1 MSRPK
6 EMTRAVI
13 VGHKSILKETID
25 ALHDINLF
33 HIEDFVEDES
43 GFKISKPFK
52 NAEEVSKK
60 LVKIRSIANYL
71 GIESKKPVVQKSDAV
86 LRELDSKL
94 NELDRTIS
102 AKTESISQ
110 LENELKDLDSQKN
123 RFDKINEQRNLSIDL
138 DFDYFRGYESLK
150 VFAGTVKSSL
160 EASQISSITQ
170 AYELY
175 YDPQSKAVVLFVAK
189 NDADKVYELLQG
201 LGFKELRVPD
211 RGGVPSELLRFIEQK
226 EAEVTRRIE
235 SLKGEIESLKSKYA
249 DFLLASDEV
258 LSIES
263 QKAELPLRIATSAN
277 AFIIDGW
284 TPTEDYDKIV
294 SVVNSATNGKAYV
307 TSLEVNE
314 EEEEHAPVEYN
325 NSKVVAPMQEIMDL
339 YSRPKY
345 TEIDPSSAIFIT
357 FPLIYGMILGDI
369 GYALILGTLAIA
381 VKTLVKSDAVK
392 PLMNILLYCQI
403 SAFIFGILYGELLG
417 FPLASTH
424 GEHGTVPG
432 LLPFWETI
440 TLFPSI
446 GGEEFTFPI
455 HRSHMVMT
463 MIAISVFVGL
473 IHLNLGFLFGF
484 SNIARN
490 HGMKHAVLEKGS
502 WIIIELGALVAVLGY
517 FGGTSVLTYAGALIL
532 VIGVVML
539 TMGEG
544 IKGPI
549 ELPSLMGNA
558 LSYARI
564 IAVGLSSIYI
574 AGTVNDIAFE
584 MIWADH
590 SQIGFTAIAA
600 ILVFILG
607 HSLNS
612 VLSIIAPG
620 LHALRLQYV
629 EFFGKFYEGGGR
641 KFNPFGYIRKYTE
654 E

>member
-25 ALHDINLF
+25 ALHDSNLF
-33 HIEDFVEDES
+33 HVEDFVEDES

-52 NAEEVSKK
+52 NAEEASKK

-71 GIESKKPVVQKSDAV
+71 GIESKKPVVQKSDSV
-86 LRELDSKL
+86 LRDLDSKL
-94 NELDRTIS
+94 DELDRTIS
-102 AKTESISQ
+102 VKMETISK
-110 LENELKDLDSQKN
+110 LEIELKDLESQKKELLP
-123 RFDKINEQRNLSIDL
+123 FMSIDL
-138 DFDYFRGYESLK
+138 DFDYYRGYESLK
-150 VFAGTVKSSL
+150 VFAGTVKGNL
-160 EASQISSITQ
+160 DGSQISSITK
-170 AYELY
+170 AYDLY
-175 YDPQSKAVVLFVAK
+175 FDPQSKTAVLLVAK
-189 NDADKVYELLQG
+189 SDADRVYELLQG
-201 LGFKELRVPD
+201 LGFKELRVPE

-226 EAEVTRRIE
+226 EAEVTSRIA
-235 SLKGEIESLKSKYA
+235 SLKVEIESLKAKYA
-249 DFLLASDEV
+249 DFILASDEV

-284 TPTEDYDKIV
+284 TPTEDFDKVV
-294 SVVNSATNGKAYV
+294 SAVNSATNGKAYI
-307 TSLEVNE
+307 TSLEIHH

-325 NSKVVAPMQEIMDL
+325 NSKVVAPMQEVMDL

-345 TEIDPSSAIFIT
+345 TELDPSSAIFIT

-369 GYALILGTLAIA
+369 GYALILLAMALAI
-381 VKTLVKSDAVK
+381 KTMVKSDAVK
-392 PLMNILLYCQI
+392 PLMNILIYCQI
-403 SAFIFGILYGELLG
+403 WSIIFGVLYGEFLG
-417 FPLASTH
+417 FSLASLHTAH
-424 GEHGTVPG
+424 GVVPG
-432 LLPFWETI
+432 LIPGWETI
-440 TLFPSI
+440 TLFESI

-463 MIAISVFVGL
+463 MIALSVLVGL

-484 SNIARN
+484 SNISRH

-502 WIIIELGALVAVLGY
+502 WIIIELGAIIAAVGY
-517 FGGTSVLTYAGALIL
+517 FGGNSVLTYVGAGVL
-532 VIGVVML
+532 VLGIVML

-574 AGTVNDIAFE
+574 AGTVNDIAFQ
-584 MIWADH
+584 MIWPDH
-590 SQIGFTAIAA
+590 SQIGFATVAA
-600 ILVFILG
+600 IIVFILG
-607 HSLNS
+607 HGLNT

-641 KFNPFGYIRKYTE
+641 KYNPFGYIRKYTE

>member
-52 NAEEVSKK
+52 NAEDVSKK

-71 GIESKKPVVQKSDAV
+71 GIESKKPVVQKTDSV

-94 NELDRTIS
+94 NELDRAIS
-102 AKTESISQ
+102 AKTETISQ
-110 LENELKDLDSQKN
+110 LENELKDMDSQK
-123 RFDKINEQRNLSIDL
+123 REILPYLSINL
-138 DFDYFRGYESLK
+138 DFEYYRGYESLK
-150 VFAGTVKSSL
+150 VFAGTLKSSL
-160 EASQISSITQ
+160 EESQISSITK

-175 YDPQSKAVVLFVAK
+175 FDPQSKAVVLFVAK
-189 NDADKVYELLQG
+189 NDADKVYEVLQG
-201 LGFKELRVPD
+201 LGFKELRVPE

-235 SLKGEIESLKSKYA
+235 SLKGEIESLKAKYA
-249 DFLLASDEV
+249 DFILASDEV

-284 TPTEDYDKIV
+284 TPTEDYDKLV
-294 SVVNSATNGKAYV
+294 SVVNSATKGKAYV
-307 TSLEVNE
+307 TSLEVHE
-314 EEEEHAPVEYN
+314 EEEDHAPVEYN

-339 YSRPKY
+339 YSRPRY

-369 GYALILGTLAIA
+369 GYAMILGGLALAI
-381 VKTLVKSDAVK
+381 KKMVKSDAVK
-392 PLMNILLYCQI
+392 PLMNILIYCQLW
-403 SAFIFGILYGELLG
+403 SGLFGIIYGEFLG
-417 FPLASTH
+417 FSLASLHTVH
-424 GEHGTVPG
+424 GVTPG
-432 LLPFWETI
+432 LIPGWETI
-440 TLFPSI
+440 TLFESI

-463 MIAISVFVGL
+463 MIVLSVLVGL

-484 SNIARN
+484 SNIARH

-502 WIIIELGALVAVLGY
+502 WIIIELGVLVAALGY
-517 FGGTSVLTYAGALIL
+517 FGGNSVLTYAGAGIL
-532 VIGVVML
+532 VLGVVML

-574 AGTVNDIAFE
+574 AGTVNDIAFQ

-590 SQIGFTAIAA
+590 SQIGFAAVAA
-600 ILVFILG
+600 IIVFILG
-607 HSLNS
+607 HGLNT

>member
-1 MSRPK
+1 MSSPK

-13 VGHKSILKETID
+13 VGHKNILKETID
-25 ALHDINLF
+25 ALHDTNLF

-71 GIESKKPVVQKSDAV
+71 GIVNKEPAIQKSDVV
-86 LRELDSKL
+86 LRDLDSKL
-94 NELDRTIS
+94 NELDRAITRNTETI
-102 AKTESISQ
+102 AQ
-110 LENELKDLDSQKN
+110 LENELKDVDSQK
-123 RFDKINEQRNLSIDL
+123 RELLPYLAINL
-138 DFDYFRGYESLK
+138 DFDYYRGYENLQ
-150 VFAGTVKSSL
+150 VFAGSIKGNL
-160 EASQISSITQ
+160 EESQISSITK

-175 YDPQSKAVVLFVAK
+175 FDPQAKTIVLFVARK
-189 NDADKVYELLQG
+189 DADKVYEFLQDF
-201 LGFKELRVPD
+201 GFRELRVPE
-211 RGGVPSELLRFIEQK
+211 RGGVPSELLKLLEQK
-226 EAEVTRRIE
+226 ETEVTKKIE
-235 SLKGEIESLKSKYA
+235 SLKTEIESMKSKYT
-249 DFLLASDEV
+249 DFILASDEV

-277 AFIIDGW
+277 AFIIEGW
-284 TPTEDYDKIV
+284 APSADYDKLV
-294 SVVNSATNGKAYV
+294 SAVNNATNGRAYI
-307 TSLEVNE
+307 TSLEIE
-314 EEEEHAPVEYN
+314 EEEEERVPVQYN

-345 TEIDPSSAIFIT
+345 TEIDPSSVIFIT
-357 FPLIYGMILGDI
+357 FPLMYGLILGDI
-369 GYALILGTLAIA
+369 GYALILGAMALAIKKA
-381 VKTLVKSDAVK
+381 IKSDAVK
-392 PLMNILLYCQI
+392 PLMDILIYCQI
-403 SAFIFGILYGELLG
+403 STFIFGIIYGEFLG

-424 GEHGTVPG
+424 EEQG
-432 LLPFWETI
+432 LLPFWHTV
-440 TLFPSI
+440 TLFSGV

-455 HRSHMVMT
+455 HRTHMVMT
-463 MIAISVFVGL
+463 MIAVTVLIGL
-473 IHLNLGFLFGF
+473 LHLNLGFLLGF
-484 SNIARN
+484 VNINRH
-490 HGMKHAVLEKGS
+490 HGFKHAFLEKGS
-502 WIIIELGALVAVLGY
+502 WIVIELGVLVAAVGY
-517 FGGTSVLTYAGALIL
+517 FIGNPVLTYVGAGVLVLGIIL
-532 VIGVVML
+532 L

-574 AGTVNDIAFE
+574 ASTVNDIAFE

-590 SQIGFTAIAA
+590 SKIGFVAIAA
-600 ILVFILG
+600 IIVFILG
-607 HSLNS
+607 HALNT

-641 KFNPFGYIRKYTE
+641 KYNPFGYIRKYTE

>member
-13 VGHKSILKETID
+13 VGHKNILKETID
-25 ALHDINLF
+25 ALHDTNLF
-33 HIEDFVEDES
+33 HVEDFVEDES
-43 GFKISKPFK
+43 GFKISKPFS

-71 GIESKKPVVQKSDAV
+71 GIDSKKPVVQKADSV
-86 LRELDSKL
+86 LRDLDSKL

-102 AKTESISQ
+102 AKTETISQ
-110 LENELKDLDSQKN
+110 LEIELKDLDSQKKEILP
-123 RFDKINEQRNLSIDL
+123 FMSINL
-138 DFDYFRGYESLK
+138 DFDYYRGYENLK
-150 VFAGTVKSSL
+150 VFAGTVKGSL
-160 EASQISSITQ
+160 DGSQISSITN

-175 YDPQSKAVVLFVAK
+175 FDPQSKTVVLFVAK

-201 LGFKELRVPD
+201 LGFKELRVPE
-211 RGGVPSELLRFIEQK
+211 RGGVPSELLRSIEQRQ
-226 EAEVTRRIE
+226 AEVIRRIE
-235 SLKGEIESLKSKYA
+235 SLKAEIDSLKASYA
-249 DFLLASDEV
+249 DFILASDEV

-277 AFIIDGW
+277 AFVIDGW
-284 TPTEDYDKIV
+284 TPTEDFDKIV

-307 TSLEVNE
+307 TSLEVHHE
-314 EEEEHAPVEYN
+314 EEDHAPVEYN
-325 NSKVVAPMQEIMDL
+325 NSKVVAPMQQIMDL

-369 GYALILGTLAIA
+369 GYALILLAIA
-381 VKTLVKSDAVK
+381 LAIKTLVKSDAVK
-392 PLMNILLYCQI
+392 PLMNILIYCQI
-403 SAFIFGILYGELLG
+403 WSIIFGVLYGEFLG
-417 FPLASTH
+417 FSLASLHTAH
-424 GEHGTVPG
+424 GVLPG
-432 LLPFWETI
+432 LIPGWETKI
-440 TLFPSI
+440 LFESI

-473 IHLNLGFLFGF
+473 IHLNFGFLFGF
-484 SNIARN
+484 SNIARH

-502 WIIIELGALVAVLGY
+502 WIIIELGVLLAALGY
-517 FGGTSVLTYAGALIL
+517 FGGNSVLTYVGAGIL
-532 VIGVVML
+532 VLGIIML

-574 AGTVNDIAFE
+574 AGTVNDIAFK

-590 SQIGFTAIAA
+590 SQIGFAAVAA
-600 ILVFILG
+600 IIVFILG
-607 HSLNS
+607 HGLNT

-641 KFNPFGYIRKYTE
+641 KFNPFGYRRKYTE

>member
-6 EMTRAVI
+6 EMTRAVV

-25 ALHDINLF
+25 ALHNTNLF
-33 HIEDFVEDES
+33 HVEDFVEDES

-71 GIESKKPVVQKSDAV
+71 GIESKKPVVQKTDSV

-110 LENELKDLDSQKN
+110 LENELKDMDSQK
-123 RFDKINEQRNLSIDL
+123 REILPYLSINL
-138 DFDYFRGYESLK
+138 DFDYYRGYESLK
-150 VFAGTVKSSL
+150 VFAGTVKGSL
-160 EASQISSITQ
+160 EESQISSITQ

-175 YDPQSKAVVLFVAK
+175 FDPQSKAVVLFVAK
-189 NDADKVYELLQG
+189 ADADKTYELLQG
-201 LGFKELRVPD
+201 LGFKELRVPE

-226 EAEVTRRIE
+226 EAEVTRKVE
-235 SLKGEIESLKSKYA
+235 SLKGEIESLKAKYA
-249 DFLLASDEV
+249 DFILASDEV
-258 LSIES
+258 LTIES

-284 TPTEDYDKIV
+284 TPTEDFDKLV

-307 TSLEVNE
+307 TSLEMDKE
-314 EEEEHAPVEYN
+314 EEEDAPVEYN
-325 NSKVVAPMQEIMDL
+325 NSKLVAPMQQIMDL

-345 TEIDPSSAIFIT
+345 TEIDPSSAIFFT
-357 FPLIYGMILGDI
+357 FPLLYGMILGDI
-369 GYALILGTLAIA
+369 GYGLILGAIALAIKKA
-381 VKTLVKSDAVK
+381 VKSDTVGAM
-392 PLMNILLYCQI
+392 MNILIYCEI
-403 SAFIFGILYGELLG
+403 SAIFFGVLYGEFMG
-417 FPLASTH
+417 FSLASLHTVH
-424 GEHGTVPG
+424 GVTAGLIPG
-432 LLPFWETI
+432 WETI
-440 TLFPSI
+440 TLFPGI
-446 GGEEFTFPI
+446 AGEEFTFPV
-455 HRSHMVMT
+455 HRTHMVMT
-463 MIAISVFVGL
+463 MIGVSVFAGL
-473 IHLNLGFLFGF
+473 IHLNLGYLFGF
-484 SNIARN
+484 LNISRH
-490 HGMKHAVLEKGS
+490 HGMKDAILEKGS
-502 WIIIELGALVAVLGY
+502 WVTIELGVLVAVIGYSGGNSVITYLG
-517 FGGTSVLTYAGALIL
+517 AGIL
-532 VIGVVML
+532 LLGVVML
-539 TMGEG
+539 AMGEG
-544 IKGPI
+544 VAGVV

-574 AGTVNDIAFE
+574 ASTINDIAFG
-584 MIWADH
+584 MIWSDH
-590 SQIGFTAIAA
+590 SQIGFAAVAA
-600 ILVFILG
+600 IIVFILG
-607 HSLNS
+607 HGLNTA
-612 VLSIIAPG
+612 LSILAPG

>member
-25 ALHDINLF
+25 ALHDTNLF

-43 GFKISKPFK
+43 GFKISKPFT
-52 NAEEVSKK
+52 NAEEASKK

-71 GIESKKPVVQKSDAV
+71 GIESKKPVVQKADSV
-86 LRELDSKL
+86 LRDLDSKL

-102 AKTESISQ
+102 AKTETISK
-110 LENELKDLDSQKN
+110 LEIELKDLDSQK
-123 RFDKINEQRNLSIDL
+123 KEILPYLSISL
-138 DFDYFRGYESLK
+138 DFDYYRGYESLK
-150 VFAGTVKSSL
+150 VFAGNVKGSL
-160 EASQISSITQ
+160 EESQISSITK

-175 YDPQSKAVVLFVAK
+175 FDPQSKAVVLFVAK
-189 NDADKVYELLQG
+189 NDADKVNELLQG
-201 LGFKELRVPD
+201 LGFKELRVPE

-226 EAEVTRRIE
+226 EAEVTKRIE
-235 SLKGEIESLKSKYA
+235 SLKAEIDSLKVKYA
-249 DFLLASDEV
+249 DFILASDEV

-277 AFIIDGW
+277 AFVIDGW
-284 TPTEDYDKIV
+284 TPSEDYDKVVGI
-294 SVVNSATNGKAYV
+294 VNSATNGKAYV
-307 TSLEVNE
+307 TSLEVHE
-314 EEEEHAPVEYN
+314 EEEEHTPVEYN
-325 NSKVVAPMQEIMDL
+325 NSKIVAPMQQIMDL

-357 FPLIYGMILGDI
+357 FPLIYGLILGDI
-369 GYALILGTLAIA
+369 GYALILGAIALAIRTA
-381 VKTLVKSDAVK
+381 VKSDAVK
-392 PLMNILLYCQI
+392 PLMDILIYCQI
-403 SAFIFGILYGELLG
+403 STLIFGVIYGEFLG
-417 FPLASTH
+417 FSLASLHTAH
-424 GEHGTVPG
+424 GVLPG
-432 LLPFWETI
+432 LIPGWETI
-440 TLFPSI
+440 TLFEGI

-455 HRSHMVMT
+455 HRTHMVMT
-463 MIAISVFVGL
+463 MIGVSVLVGL
-473 IHLNLGFLFGF
+473 LHLNYGFLLGF
-484 SNIARN
+484 SNISRH

-502 WIIIELGALVAVLGY
+502 WIIIELGAVIAALGY
-517 FGGTSVLTYAGALIL
+517 FGGNSVLTYVGAGVL
-532 VIGVVML
+532 VLGIVML

-574 AGTVNDIAFE
+574 AGTVNDIAFG

-590 SQIGFTAIAA
+590 SKIGFAAVAA
-600 ILVFILG
+600 IIVFILG
-607 HSLNS
+607 HGLNT

-629 EFFGKFYEGGGR
+629 EFFGKFYEGGGK

>member
-25 ALHDINLF
+25 ALHDTNLF

-52 NAEEVSKK
+52 NAEEASKK

-71 GIESKKPVVQKSDAV
+71 GIESKKPVVQKTDSV
-86 LRELDSKL
+86 LRDLDSKL
-94 NELDRTIS
+94 NELDRAIS
-102 AKTESISQ
+102 AKTELISQ
-110 LENELKDLDSQKN
+110 LEIELKDMDSQK
-123 RFDKINEQRNLSIDL
+123 KEILPYLSINL
-138 DFDYFRGYESLK
+138 DFDYYRGYENLK
-150 VFAGTVKSSL
+150 VFAGTVKGSL
-160 EASQISSITQ
+160 EESQISSITK

-175 YDPQSKAVVLFVAK
+175 FDPQAKTVVLFVAK
-189 NDADKVYELLQG
+189 NDADKVNELLQD
-201 LGFKELRVPD
+201 LGFKELRVPE
-211 RGGVPSELLRFIEQK
+211 RGGVPSELLRVLEQK
-226 EAEVTRRIE
+226 EAEVTQKIE
-235 SLKGEIESLKSKYA
+235 SSKAEIESLKVKYA
-249 DFLLASDEV
+249 DFILASDEI

-277 AFIIDGW
+277 TFIIDGW
-284 TPTEDYDKIV
+284 TPSEDYDKVV
-294 SVVNSATNGKAYV
+294 SVVNSATNGKAYI
-307 TSLEVNE
+307 TSLEVEE
-314 EEEEHAPVEYN
+314 EEEEHTPVEYN
-325 NSKVVAPMQEIMDL
+325 NSKLVAPMQQIMDL

-345 TEIDPSSAIFIT
+345 TEIDPSSALFIT
-357 FPLIYGMILGDI
+357 FPLIYGLILGDI
-369 GYALILGTLAIA
+369 GYALILLAMALAIRTA
-381 VKTLVKSDAVK
+381 VKSDAVK
-392 PLMNILLYCQI
+392 PLMNILIYCQI
-403 SAFIFGILYGELLG
+403 WSIIFGFIYGEFLG
-417 FPLASTH
+417 FSLASLHTAH
-424 GEHGTVPG
+424 GVMPG
-432 LLPFWETI
+432 LIPGWETI
-440 TLFPSI
+440 TLFEGI

-455 HRSHMVMT
+455 HRTHMVMT
-463 MIAISVFVGL
+463 MIGVSVLVGL
-473 IHLNLGFLFGF
+473 LHLNLGFLFGF
-484 SNIARN
+484 SNIARH

-502 WIIIELGALVAVLGY
+502 WIIIELGVLVAVLGY
-517 FGGTSVLTYAGALIL
+517 FGSNSVLTYVGAGVL
-532 VIGVVML
+532 VLGVVML

-574 AGTVNDIAFE
+574 AGTVNDIAFG

-590 SQIGFTAIAA
+590 SKIGLAAVAA
-600 ILVFILG
+600 IIVFILG
-607 HSLNS
+607 HGLNT

>member
-25 ALHDINLF
+25 ALHDTNLF

-52 NAEEVSKK
+52 NAEEASKK

-71 GIESKKPVVQKSDAV
+71 GIESKKPVVQKTDSV
-86 LRELDSKL
+86 LRDLDSKL
-94 NELDRTIS
+94 NELDRAIS
-102 AKTESISQ
+102 AKTELISQ
-110 LENELKDLDSQKN
+110 LEIELKDMDSQK
-123 RFDKINEQRNLSIDL
+123 KEILPYLSINL
-138 DFDYFRGYESLK
+138 DFDYYRGYENLK
-150 VFAGTVKSSL
+150 VFAGTVKGSL
-160 EASQISSITQ
+160 EESQISSITK

-175 YDPQSKAVVLFVAK
+175 FDPQAKTVVLFVAK
-189 NDADKVYELLQG
+189 NDADKVNELLQD
-201 LGFKELRVPD
+201 LGFKELRVPE
-211 RGGVPSELLRFIEQK
+211 RGGVPSELLRVLEQK
-226 EAEVTRRIE
+226 EAEVTQKIE
-235 SLKGEIESLKSKYA
+235 SSKAEIESLKVKYA
-249 DFLLASDEV
+249 DFILASDEI

-277 AFIIDGW
+277 TFIIDGW
-284 TPTEDYDKIV
+284 TPSEDYDKVV

-307 TSLEVNE
+307 TSLEVEE
-314 EEEEHAPVEYN
+314 EEEEHTPVEYN
-325 NSKVVAPMQEIMDL
+325 NSKLVAPMQQIMDL

-345 TEIDPSSAIFIT
+345 TEIDPSSALFIT
-357 FPLIYGMILGDI
+357 FPLIYGLILGDI
-369 GYALILGTLAIA
+369 GYALILLAMALAI
-381 VKTLVKSDAVK
+381 KTLVKSDAVK
-392 PLMNILLYCQI
+392 PLMNILIYCQI
-403 SAFIFGILYGELLG
+403 WSIIFGFIYGEFLG
-417 FPLASTH
+417 FSLASLHTAH
-424 GEHGTVPG
+424 GVMPG
-432 LLPFWETI
+432 LIPGWETI
-440 TLFPSI
+440 TLFEGI

-455 HRSHMVMT
+455 HRTHMVMT
-463 MIAISVFVGL
+463 MIGVSVLVGL
-473 IHLNLGFLFGF
+473 LHLNLGFLFGF
-484 SNIARN
+484 SNIARH

-502 WIIIELGALVAVLGY
+502 WIIIELGVLVAVLGY
-517 FGGTSVLTYAGALIL
+517 FGSNSVLTYVGAGVL
-532 VIGVVML
+532 VLGVVML

-574 AGTVNDIAFE
+574 AGTVNDIAFG

-590 SQIGFTAIAA
+590 SKIGLAAVAA
-600 ILVFILG
+600 IIVFILG
-607 HSLNS
+607 HGLNT

>member
-110 LENELKDLDSQKN
+110 LENELKDLDSQK
-123 RFDKINEQRNLSIDL
+123 KEVLPYLSIDL
-138 DFDYFRGYESLK
+138 DFDYYRGYESLK

-258 LSIES
+258 LNIES

-277 AFIIDGW
+277 AFIINGW
-284 TPTEDYDKIV
+284 TPTEDYDKVV

-403 SAFIFGILYGELLG
+403 SAD
-417 FPLASTH
+417 
-424 GEHGTVPG
+424 
-432 LLPFWETI
+432 
-440 TLFPSI
+440 
-446 GGEEFTFPI
+446 
-455 HRSHMVMT
+455 RK
-463 MIAISVFVGL
+463 SVV
-473 IHLNLGFLFGF
+473 
-484 SNIARN
+484 
-490 HGMKHAVLEKGS
+490 
-502 WIIIELGALVAVLGY
+502 
-517 FGGTSVLTYAGALIL
+517 
-532 VIGVVML
+532 
-539 TMGEG
+539 
-544 IKGPI
+544 
-549 ELPSLMGNA
+549 
-558 LSYARI
+558 
-564 IAVGLSSIYI
+564 
-574 AGTVNDIAFE
+574 
-584 MIWADH
+584 
-590 SQIGFTAIAA
+590 
-600 ILVFILG
+600 
-607 HSLNS
+607 
-612 VLSIIAPG
+612 
-620 LHALRLQYV
+620 
-629 EFFGKFYEGGGR
+629 
-641 KFNPFGYIRKYTE
+641 
-654 E
+654 

>member
-25 ALHDINLF
+25 ALHDTNLF
-33 HIEDFVEDES
+33 HVEDFVEDES

-102 AKTESISQ
+102 TKTESISQ
-110 LENELKDLDSQKN
+110 LENELKDMETQK
-123 RFDKINEQRNLSIDL
+123 REILPYLSIDL
-138 DFDYFRGYESLK
+138 DFDYYRGYESLK
-150 VFAGTVKSSL
+150 VFAGTLKSNL

-175 YDPQSKAVVLFVAK
+175 FDPQSKAVVLFVAK
-189 NDADKVYELLQG
+189 NDTDKVYELLQG
-201 LGFKELRVPD
+201 LGFKELRVPE
-211 RGGVPSELLRFIEQK
+211 RGGVPSELLRSIEQR
-226 EAEVTRRIE
+226 EADVTRRIE
-235 SLKGEIESLKSKYA
+235 SLKGEIESLKTRYA
-249 DFLLASDEV
+249 DFILASDEV

-263 QKAELPLRIATSAN
+263 QKAELPLRIATSEN

-284 TPTEDYDKIV
+284 TPTEDYDKLV
-294 SVVNSATNGKAYV
+294 SVVNNATNGKAYI
-307 TSLEVNE
+307 TSLEVHHE
-314 EEEEHAPVEYN
+314 EEENAPVEYN
-325 NSKVVAPMQEIMDL
+325 NSKVVAPLQQVMDL

-345 TEIDPSSAIFIT
+345 FEIDPSSAIFIT

-369 GYALILGTLAIA
+369 GYALILGTIALAIKKA
-381 VKTLVKSDAVK
+381 MKSDAVSD
-392 PLMNILLYCQI
+392 LMNILIYCQI
-403 SAFIFGILYGELLG
+403 WSIIFGLIYGEFLG

-424 GEHGTVPG
+424 EEQG
-432 LLPFWETI
+432 LLPFWHTV
-440 TLFPSI
+440 TLFNSI

-455 HRSHMVMT
+455 HRAHMVMS
-463 MIAISVFVGL
+463 MIALSVFVGL

-484 SNIARN
+484 SNIARH
-490 HGMKHAVLEKGS
+490 HGMKHAILEKGS
-502 WIIIELGALVAVLGY
+502 WMIIELGVLLAAVGY
-517 FGGTSVLTYAGALIL
+517 FGGSALMYVGAIVLVL
-532 VIGVVML
+532 GVAML
-539 TMGEG
+539 AMGEG
-544 IKGPI
+544 IAGVV

-574 AGTVNDIAFE
+574 AGTVNDIAFH

-590 SQIGFTAIAA
+590 SKIGFAAIAA
-600 ILVFILG
+600 IIVFILG
-607 HSLNS
+607 HGLNTI
-612 VLSIIAPG
+612 LSIIAPG

-629 EFFGKFYEGGGR
+629 EFFGKFYQGGGR

>member
-13 VGHKSILKETID
+13 VGHKSILKQTID
-25 ALHDINLF
+25 ALHDTNLF

-43 GFKISKPFK
+43 GFKISKPFN
-52 NAEEVSKK
+52 NAEDVSKK

-71 GIESKKPVVQKSDAV
+71 GIESKKPVVQKSDSV
-86 LRELDSKL
+86 LRDLDSKL
-94 NELDRTIS
+94 NELDRAIS
-102 AKTESISQ
+102 AKTETISQ
-110 LENELKDLDSQKN
+110 LEIELKDLESQK
-123 RFDKINEQRNLSIDL
+123 KEILPYLSINL

-150 VFAGTVKSSL
+150 VFAGTIKGSL
-160 EASQISSITQ
+160 DGSQVSSITK
-170 AYELY
+170 AYELFF
-175 YDPQSKAVVLFVAK
+175 DAQSKTVVLFVAK
-189 NDADKVYELLQG
+189 NDADKVYELLQEI
-201 LGFKELRVPD
+201 GFKELRVPE
-211 RGGVPSELLRFIEQK
+211 RGGVPSELLRFIEQRQ
-226 EAEVTRRIE
+226 AEVTKRIE
-235 SLKGEIESLKSKYA
+235 SLKAEIDSLKAKYA
-249 DFLLASDEV
+249 DFILASDEV

-284 TPTEDYDKIV
+284 TPTEDFDKVV

-307 TSLEVNE
+307 TSLEVHHE
-314 EEEEHAPVEYN
+314 EEDHAPVEYN
-325 NSKVVAPMQEIMDL
+325 NSKVVAPLQQIMDL

-369 GYALILGTLAIA
+369 GYALILGAMALAIRTA
-381 VKTLVKSDAVK
+381 VKSDAVK
-392 PLMNILLYCQI
+392 PLMDILIYCQI
-403 SAFIFGILYGELLG
+403 WSIIFGVIYGEFLG
-417 FPLASTH
+417 FSLASLHTAH
-424 GEHGTVPG
+424 GVLPG
-432 LLPFWETI
+432 LIPGWETKI
-440 TLFPSI
+440 LFESI

-473 IHLNLGFLFGF
+473 IHLNFGFLFGF
-484 SNIARN
+484 SNIARH

-502 WIIIELGALVAVLGY
+502 WIIIELGVLVAVLGY
-517 FGGTSVLTYAGALIL
+517 FGGNSVLTYVGAGIL
-532 VIGVVML
+532 VLGVVML

-574 AGTVNDIAFE
+574 AGTVNDIAFK
-584 MIWADH
+584 MIWPDH
-590 SQIGFTAIAA
+590 SQIGFAAVAA
-600 ILVFILG
+600 IIVFILG
-607 HSLNS
+607 HGLNT

>member
-13 VGHKSILKETID
+13 VGHKSILKQTID
-25 ALHDINLF
+25 SLYDTNLF

-43 GFKISKPFK
+43 GFKISKPLK

-71 GIESKKPVVQKSDAV
+71 GIVHKEPVVQKTDSV
-86 LRELDSKL
+86 LRDLDSKL
-94 NELDRTIS
+94 DELDRAIAT
-102 AKTESISQ
+102 KTDAIAQ
-110 LENELKDLDSQKN
+110 LENELKDLDSQK
-123 RFDKINEQRNLSIDL
+123 RELMPYLAINL
-138 DFDYFRGYESLK
+138 DFDDYRGYESLK
-150 VFAGTVKSSL
+150 VFAGMVKGNL
-160 EASQISSITQ
+160 DGSQISSITK

-175 YDPQSKAVVLFVAK
+175 FDPQSKAIVLFVAK
-189 NDADKVYELLQG
+189 SDADKVYELLQG
-201 LGFKELRVPD
+201 IGFRELRVPE

-226 EAEVTRRIE
+226 EAEVTRKIE
-235 SLKGEIESLKSKYA
+235 SLRNEIESLKTKYA
-249 DFLLASDEV
+249 DFILASDEI

-277 AFIIDGW
+277 AFIIEGW
-284 TPTEDYDKIV
+284 TPNENYDKVV
-294 SVVNSATNGKAYV
+294 SAVNSATNGKAYV
-307 TSLEVNE
+307 SSLEIEE
-314 EEEEHAPVEYN
+314 EEEEHVPVEYN
-325 NSKVVAPMQEIMDL
+325 NSKVAAPMQQIMDL

-345 TEIDPSSAIFIT
+345 TELDPSSVILIT
-357 FPLIYGMILGDI
+357 FPLMYGLILGDI
-369 GYALILGTLAIA
+369 GYALILGAIA
-381 VKTLVKSDAVK
+381 LAVKKAIKSDAVGD
-392 PLMNILLYCQI
+392 LMNILIYCQI
-403 SAFIFGILYGELLG
+403 STFIFGIIYGEFLG
-417 FPLASTH
+417 FSLASLHT
-424 GEHGTVPG
+424 EHGSVPG
-432 LLPFWETI
+432 LIPGWETI
-440 TLFPSI
+440 VLFEGL

-455 HRSHMVMT
+455 HRTHMVMT
-463 MIAISVFVGL
+463 MIAVTVLIGL
-473 IHLNLGFLFGF
+473 LQLNLGFLLGF
-484 SNIARN
+484 ANISKH
-490 HGMKHAVLEKGS
+490 HGVKHAVLEKGS
-502 WIIIELGALVAVLGY
+502 WLVIELGVLLAAIGYLGGTGLAYVGAVVLVLG
-517 FGGTSVLTYAGALIL
+517 I
-532 VIGVVML
+532 VML

-574 AGTVNDIAFE
+574 ASTVNDIAFE

-590 SQIGFTAIAA
+590 SKIGFVAIAA

-607 HSLNS
+607 HALNT

-641 KFNPFGYIRKYTE
+641 KYNPFGYIRKYTE

>member
-13 VGHKSILKETID
+13 VGHKSILKQTID
-25 ALHDINLF
+25 SLYDTNLF

-43 GFKISKPFK
+43 GFKISKPLK

-71 GIESKKPVVQKSDAV
+71 GIVHKEPVVQKTDSV
-86 LRELDSKL
+86 LRDLDSKL
-94 NELDRTIS
+94 DELDRAIAT
-102 AKTESISQ
+102 KTDAIAQ
-110 LENELKDLDSQKN
+110 LENELKDLDSQK
-123 RFDKINEQRNLSIDL
+123 RELMPYLAINL
-138 DFDYFRGYESLK
+138 DFDDYRGYESLK
-150 VFAGTVKSSL
+150 VFAGMVKGNL
-160 EASQISSITQ
+160 DGSQISSITK

-175 YDPQSKAVVLFVAK
+175 FDPQSKAIVLFVAK
-189 NDADKVYELLQG
+189 SDADKVYELLQG
-201 LGFKELRVPD
+201 IGFRELRVPE

-226 EAEVTRRIE
+226 EAEVTRKIE
-235 SLKGEIESLKSKYA
+235 SLRNEIESLKTKYA
-249 DFLLASDEV
+249 DFILASDEI

-277 AFIIDGW
+277 AFIIEGW
-284 TPTEDYDKIV
+284 TPTENYDKVV
-294 SVVNSATNGKAYV
+294 SAVNSATNGKAYV
-307 TSLEVNE
+307 SSLEIEE
-314 EEEEHAPVEYN
+314 EEEEHVPVEYN
-325 NSKVVAPMQEIMDL
+325 NSKVAAPMQQIMDL

-345 TEIDPSSAIFIT
+345 TELDPSSVILIT
-357 FPLIYGMILGDI
+357 FPLMYGLILGDI
-369 GYALILGTLAIA
+369 GYALILGAIA
-381 VKTLVKSDAVK
+381 LAVKKAIKSDAVGD
-392 PLMNILLYCQI
+392 LMNILIYCQI
-403 SAFIFGILYGELLG
+403 STFIFGIIYGEFLG
-417 FPLASTH
+417 FSLASLHT
-424 GEHGTVPG
+424 EHGSVPG
-432 LLPFWETI
+432 LIPGWETI
-440 TLFPSI
+440 VLFEGL

-455 HRSHMVMT
+455 HRTHMVMT
-463 MIAISVFVGL
+463 MIAVTVLIGL
-473 IHLNLGFLFGF
+473 LQLNLGFLLGF
-484 SNIARN
+484 ANISKH
-490 HGMKHAVLEKGS
+490 HGVKHAVLEKGS
-502 WIIIELGALVAVLGY
+502 WLVIELGVLLAAIGYLGGTGLAYVGAVVLVLG
-517 FGGTSVLTYAGALIL
+517 I
-532 VIGVVML
+532 VML

-574 AGTVNDIAFE
+574 ASTVNDIAFE

-590 SQIGFTAIAA
+590 SKIGFVAIAA

-607 HSLNS
+607 HALNT

-641 KFNPFGYIRKYTE
+641 KYNPFGYIRKYTE

>member
-71 GIESKKPVVQKSDAV
+71 GIESKKPVVQKTDSV
-86 LRELDSKL
+86 LRELDTKL
-94 NELDRTIS
+94 NELERAIS
-102 AKTESISQ
+102 AKTETISQ
-110 LENELKDLDSQKN
+110 LEIELKDMDAQK
-123 RFDKINEQRNLSIDL
+123 REILPYLSINL
-138 DFDYFRGYESLK
+138 DFEYYRGYESLR
-150 VFAGTVKSSL
+150 VFAGTVKGSL
-160 EASQISSITQ
+160 EESQISSITR

-189 NDADKVYELLQG
+189 NDADKVYEVLQG
-201 LGFKELRVPD
+201 LGFKELRVPE

-235 SLKGEIESLKSKYA
+235 SLKGEIESLKAKYA
-249 DFLLASDEV
+249 DFILASDEV

-284 TPTEDYDKIV
+284 TPTEDYDKLV

-307 TSLEVNE
+307 TSLEVHE

-369 GYALILGTLAIA
+369 GYAMILGGLALFI
-381 VKTLVKSDAVK
+381 KKMVKSDAVK
-392 PLMNILLYCQI
+392 PLMNILIYCQLW
-403 SAFIFGILYGELLG
+403 AGLFGIIYGEFLG
-417 FPLASTH
+417 FSLASLHTAH
-424 GEHGTVPG
+424 GVVPG
-432 LLPFWETI
+432 LIPGWETMI
-440 TLFPSI
+440 LFESI

-463 MIAISVFVGL
+463 MIVISILVGL

-484 SNIARN
+484 SNIARH

-502 WIIIELGALVAVLGY
+502 WIIIELGVLVAVLGY
-517 FGGTSVLTYAGALIL
+517 FGGNTVLTYAGALVL
-532 VIGVVML
+532 VLGVVML

-574 AGTVNDIAFE
+574 AGTVNDIAFN
-584 MIWADH
+584 MMWADH
-590 SQIGFTAIAA
+590 SKIGFAAIAA

-607 HSLNS
+607 HGMNC

>member
-110 LENELKDLDSQKN
+110 LENELKDLDSQK
-123 RFDKINEQRNLSIDL
+123 KEVLPYLSIDL

-455 HRSHMVMT
+455 HRSH
-463 MIAISVFVGL
+463 
-473 IHLNLGFLFGF
+473 
-484 SNIARN
+484 
-490 HGMKHAVLEKGS
+490 
-502 WIIIELGALVAVLGY
+502 IIIELGALVAVLGY

>member
-25 ALHDINLF
+25 ALHDSNLF
-33 HIEDFVEDES
+33 HVEDFVEDES

-52 NAEEVSKK
+52 NAEEASKK

-71 GIESKKPVVQKSDAV
+71 GIESKKPVVQKSDSV
-86 LRELDSKL
+86 LRDLDSKL
-94 NELDRTIS
+94 DELDRTIS
-102 AKTESISQ
+102 VKMETISK
-110 LENELKDLDSQKN
+110 LEIELKDLESQKKELLP
-123 RFDKINEQRNLSIDL
+123 FMSIDL
-138 DFDYFRGYESLK
+138 DFDYYRGYESLK
-150 VFAGTVKSSL
+150 VFAGTVKGNL
-160 EASQISSITQ
+160 DGSQISSITK
-170 AYELY
+170 AYDLY
-175 YDPQSKAVVLFVAK
+175 FDPQSKTAVLLVAK
-189 NDADKVYELLQG
+189 SDADRVYELLQD
-201 LGFKELRVPD
+201 LGFKELRVPE

-226 EAEVTRRIE
+226 EAEVTSRIA
-235 SLKGEIESLKSKYA
+235 SLKVEIESLKAKYA
-249 DFLLASDEV
+249 DFILASDEV

-284 TPTEDYDKIV
+284 TPTEDFDKVV
-294 SVVNSATNGKAYV
+294 SAVNSATNGKAYI
-307 TSLEVNE
+307 TSLEIHH

-345 TEIDPSSAIFIT
+345 TELDPSSAIFIT

-369 GYALILGTLAIA
+369 GYAIILGAMALAI
-381 VKTLVKSDAVK
+381 KTLVKSDAVK
-392 PLMNILLYCQI
+392 PLMNILIYCQI
-403 SAFIFGILYGELLG
+403 WSIIFGVLYGEFLG
-417 FPLASTH
+417 FSLASLHTVH
-424 GEHGTVPG
+424 GVTPG
-432 LLPFWETI
+432 LIPGWETI
-440 TLFPSI
+440 TLFESI

-463 MIAISVFVGL
+463 MIGVSVLVGL
-473 IHLNLGFLFGF
+473 LHLNLGFLFGF
-484 SNIARN
+484 SNIARH

-502 WIIIELGALVAVLGY
+502 WIIIELGVLVAVLGS
-517 FGGTSVLTYAGALIL
+517 FGGNSVLTYVGAGIL
-532 VIGVVML
+532 VLGIVML

-574 AGTVNDIAFE
+574 AGTVNDIAFK
-584 MIWADH
+584 MIWPDH
-590 SQIGFTAIAA
+590 SQIGFAAVAA
-600 ILVFILG
+600 IIVFILG
-607 HSLNS
+607 HGLNT

>member
-25 ALHDINLF
+25 ALHDTNLF

-52 NAEEVSKK
+52 NAEEASKK

-71 GIESKKPVVQKSDAV
+71 GIESKKPVVQKTDSV
-86 LRELDSKL
+86 LRDLDSKL
-94 NELDRTIS
+94 NELDRAIS
-102 AKTESISQ
+102 AKTELISQ
-110 LENELKDLDSQKN
+110 LEIELKDMDSQK
-123 RFDKINEQRNLSIDL
+123 KEILPYLSINL
-138 DFDYFRGYESLK
+138 DFDYYRGYENLK
-150 VFAGTVKSSL
+150 VFAGTVKGSL
-160 EASQISSITQ
+160 EESQISSITK

-175 YDPQSKAVVLFVAK
+175 FDPQAKTVVLFVAK
-189 NDADKVYELLQG
+189 NDADKVNELLQD
-201 LGFKELRVPD
+201 LGFKELRVPE
-211 RGGVPSELLRFIEQK
+211 RGGVPSELLRVLEQK
-226 EAEVTRRIE
+226 EAEVTQKIE
-235 SLKGEIESLKSKYA
+235 SSKAEIESLKVKYA
-249 DFLLASDEV
+249 DFILASDEI

-277 AFIIDGW
+277 TFIIDGW
-284 TPTEDYDKIV
+284 TPSEDYDKVV
-294 SVVNSATNGKAYV
+294 SVVNSATNGKAYI
-307 TSLEVNE
+307 TSLEVEE
-314 EEEEHAPVEYN
+314 EEEEHTPVEYN
-325 NSKVVAPMQEIMDL
+325 NSKLVAPMQQIMDL

-345 TEIDPSSAIFIT
+345 TEIDPSSALFIT
-357 FPLIYGMILGDI
+357 FPLIYGLILGDI
-369 GYALILGTLAIA
+369 GYALILLAMALAI
-381 VKTLVKSDAVK
+381 KTLVKSDAVK
-392 PLMNILLYCQI
+392 PLMNILIYCQI
-403 SAFIFGILYGELLG
+403 WSIIFGFIYGEFLG
-417 FPLASTH
+417 FSLASLHTAH
-424 GEHGTVPG
+424 GVMPG
-432 LLPFWETI
+432 LIPGWETI
-440 TLFPSI
+440 TLFEGI

-455 HRSHMVMT
+455 HRTHMVMT
-463 MIAISVFVGL
+463 MIGVSVLVGL
-473 IHLNLGFLFGF
+473 LHLNLGFLFGF
-484 SNIARN
+484 SNIARH

-502 WIIIELGALVAVLGY
+502 WIIIELGVLVAVLGY
-517 FGGTSVLTYAGALIL
+517 FGSNSVLTYVGAGVL
-532 VIGVVML
+532 VLGVVML

-574 AGTVNDIAFE
+574 AGTVNDIAFG

-590 SQIGFTAIAA
+590 SKIGLAAVAA
-600 ILVFILG
+600 IIVFILG
-607 HSLNS
+607 HGLNT

>member
-25 ALHDINLF
+25 ALHDTNLF
-33 HIEDFVEDES
+33 HVEDFVEDES

-71 GIESKKPVVQKSDAV
+71 GIDSKKPVVQKTDSV

-94 NELDRTIS
+94 DELDRTIS
-102 AKTESISQ
+102 TKTESISQ
-110 LENELKDLDSQKN
+110 LENELKDLESQK
-123 RFDKINEQRNLSIDL
+123 REILPYLSINL
-138 DFDYFRGYESLK
+138 DFEYYRGYENLR
-150 VFAGTVKSSL
+150 VFAGTVKGSL

-189 NDADKVYELLQG
+189 SDADKVYELLQG
-201 LGFKELRVPD
+201 LGFKELRVPE

-235 SLKGEIESLKSKYA
+235 SLKGEIESLKARYA
-249 DFLLASDEV
+249 DFILASDEV
-258 LSIES
+258 LSIEN

-284 TPTEDYDKIV
+284 TPTEDYDRIV
-294 SVVNSATNGKAYV
+294 SVVNSATKGKAYV
-307 TSLEVNE
+307 TSLEIHHE
-314 EEEEHAPVEYN
+314 EEDHAPVEYN
-325 NSKVVAPMQEIMDL
+325 NSKVVAPMQQVMDL

-369 GYALILGTLAIA
+369 GYALILGVLALAIR
-381 VKTLVKSDAVK
+381 TLVKSDAVK
-392 PLMNILLYCQI
+392 PLMDILIYCQI
-403 SAFIFGILYGELLG
+403 WSIIFGVIYGEFLG
-417 FPLASTH
+417 FSLASLHTVH
-424 GEHGTVPG
+424 GVTPG
-432 LLPFWETI
+432 LIPGWETI
-440 TLFPSI
+440 TLFESI

-463 MIAISVFVGL
+463 MIGLSVFVGL
-473 IHLNLGFLFGF
+473 LHLNLGFLLGF
-484 SNIARN
+484 SNIARH

-502 WIIIELGALVAVLGY
+502 WMIIELGAILAAIGY
-517 FGGTSVLTYAGALIL
+517 FGGSALMYIGAGVLVLGI
-532 VIGVVML
+532 VML

-574 AGTVNDIAFE
+574 AGTVNDIAFS
-584 MIWADH
+584 MIWPDH
-590 SQIGFTAIAA
+590 SQIGFAAVAA
-600 ILVFILG
+600 IIVFILG
-607 HSLNS
+607 HGLNT

-629 EFFGKFYEGGGR
+629 EFFGKFYEGGGK

>member
-1 MSRPK
+1 
-6 EMTRAVI
+6 MTRAVI

-25 ALHDINLF
+25 SLHDTSLF

-71 GIESKKPVVQKSDAV
+71 GIVNKEPVVQKTDSV
-86 LRELDSKL
+86 LRDLDSKL
-94 NELDRTIS
+94 DELDS
-102 AKTESISQ
+102 AIEAKIESIAQ
-110 LENELKDLDSQKN
+110 LENELKDLESQK
-123 RFDKINEQRNLSIDL
+123 KEIMPYLSINL
-138 DFDYFRGYESLK
+138 DFDDYRGYESLK
-150 VFAGTVKSSL
+150 VFAGTIKGNL
-160 EASQISSITQ
+160 DGSQISSITK

-175 YDPQSKAVVLFVAK
+175 FDPQSKAIVLFVAK
-189 NDADKVYELLQG
+189 SGADKVYELLQG
-201 LGFKELRVPD
+201 LGFRELRVPE
-211 RGGVPSELLRFIEQK
+211 RGGVPSELLRFIEQR
-226 EAEVTRRIE
+226 EAEVTKKIE
-235 SLKGEIESLKSKYA
+235 SLKADIESLKSKYA
-249 DFLLASDEV
+249 DFILASDEV

-277 AFIIDGW
+277 AFIIEGW
-284 TPTEDYDKIV
+284 TPTESYDKVV
-294 SVVNSATNGKAYV
+294 SAVNSATNGKAYV
-307 TSLEVNE
+307 TSLEVEE
-314 EEEEHAPVEYN
+314 EEEEHVPVEYN
-325 NSKVVAPMQEIMDL
+325 NSKIAEPMQQIMDL

-345 TEIDPSSAIFIT
+345 TELDPSSVILIT
-357 FPLIYGMILGDI
+357 FPLMYGLILGDI
-369 GYALILGTLAIA
+369 GYALILGAIALAIKKA
-381 VKTLVKSDAVK
+381 VKSDAVK
-392 PLMNILLYCQI
+392 PLMDILIYCQI
-403 SAFIFGILYGELLG
+403 STFIFGIIYGEFLG
-417 FPLASTH
+417 FPLASMH
-424 GEHGTVPG
+424 SEHGVVPG
-432 LLPFWETI
+432 LIPGWDTI
-440 TLFPSI
+440 VLFGGL

-455 HRSHMVMT
+455 HRTHMVMT
-463 MIAISVFVGL
+463 MIAVTVLIGL
-473 IHLNLGFLFGF
+473 LHLNLGFLLGF
-484 SNIARN
+484 SNIARH

-502 WIIIELGALVAVLGY
+502 WIVIELGVLLAAIGYLGGTGLAYVGAVILVLG
-517 FGGTSVLTYAGALIL
+517 I
-532 VIGVVML
+532 VML

-574 AGTVNDIAFE
+574 ASTVNDIAFE

-590 SQIGFTAIAA
+590 SKIGFVAIAA

-607 HSLNS
+607 HALNT

-641 KFNPFGYIRKYTE
+641 KYNPFGYIRKYTE